1 MSGPST
7 SWGRAVDAALADGD
21 WHPMEDVV
29 AAGVA
34 AVPPGVAYR
43 QGERRRRELPNAPAE
58 RKQGD
63 TLTAVNAGA
72 RRHVRNLILSRIG
85 TGTIERRG
93 EQIRR
98 RP

>member
-1 MSGPST
+1 M
-7 SWGRAVDAALADGD
+7 DDALADGD
-21 WHPMEDVV
+21 WHPLEAVV

-43 QGERRRRELPNAPAE
+43 QGERRRRGVRAVTPE
-58 RKQGD
+58 RRVQGD
-63 TLTAVNAGA
+63 TLTAISAGA
-72 RRHVRNLILSRIG
+72 RRQVRDLVFSRIRRG
-85 TGTIERRG
+85 TVERRG